1 MLLSTD
7 SGNHSDI
14 PFPDHM
20 IHKMADNVCYK
31 VGDLGHV
38 VSAEAREA
46 SQPEEGDSRY
56 MAPELMEPSV
66 NKLHLFKS
74 DVFSLGL
81 SIYEAASLIDIP
93 KNSSENAHYSNFR
106 QGNLPFIDG
115 YSKDIN
121 AVIKVIITLIM

>member
-1 MLLSTD
+1 MK
-7 SGNHSDI
+7 N
-14 PFPDHM
+14 
-20 IHKMADNVCYK
+20 IHPTSRSLCEARP
-31 VGDLGHV
+31 VGE
-38 VSAEAREA
+38 AEAREA

-56 MAPELMEPSV
+56 MAPELMEPTV

-121 AVIKVIITLIM
+121 AVIKVRILSPSFSVNNLRE